1 MKLHLM
7 SGLHVIQTSG
17 LFPNAP
23 SSVRNQRQAQTFQL
37 PPRGLHF
44 SEEGERRLQ
53 PEYSTHQDRTVRFG
67 GDCKLLNAPPSA
79 RILRTN

>member
-1 MKLHLM
+1 MRRHLSAI
-7 SGLHVIQTSG
+7 SGKHKRSN
-17 LFPNAP
+17 FP
-23 SSVRNQRQAQTFQL
+23 Q
-37 PPRGLHF
+37 GELHF

-53 PEYSTHQDRTVRFG
+53 PEHSTHQDRTVRFG